1 MANNLKSDII
11 DGAYSQMRISGIT
24 VDPGASD
31 LVLALRRLEG
41 LASELCGRNVYTGYY
56 FEEEPDI
63 TSPSGID
70 RKYWYSFECILAM
83 RLLSDFGKGMKPD
96 PMLEKNASAQMSF
109 LFASTA
115 RPRQVQYPGRQSLG
129 SGNKHPFSKFFAPTT
144 LAPNTCVTNRMTVGD
159 IDDFIEN
166 FTAYLVDPEVISSYT
181 IEADTGLTIVSD
193 SDTSPDIF
201 YQIQAVGDT
210 ANDAFLRVKIVMTTD
225 TGRITTRVINFELT
239 ESVEIE

>member
-31 LVLALRRLEG
+31 LVLALRRLDG
-41 LASELCGRNVYTGYY
+41 LASELCGRKVYTGYY

-96 PMLEKNASAQMSF
+96 PMLEKMHLLKCRSF
-109 LFASTA
+109 SHLPRGRDKSSILAGNLLDLATNIRSVSSL
-115 RPRQVQYPGRQSLG
+115 PRQRWHL
-129 SGNKHPFSKFFAPTT
+129 
-144 LAPNTCVTNRMTVGD
+144 
-159 IDDFIEN
+159 I
-166 FTAYLVDPEVISSYT
+166 LV
-181 IEADTGLTIVSD
+181 
-193 SDTSPDIF
+193 
-201 YQIQAVGDT
+201 
-210 ANDAFLRVKIVMTTD
+210 
-225 TGRITTRVINFELT
+225 
-239 ESVEIE
+239 